1 MQAGCETAD
10 GPRLPGGSPTLKCA
24 AGCFGA
30 QSVVRLAENVEL
42 LAREN
47 QLDSVAAV
55 LCELKRQAGLLQA
68 ALDEFVSAR
77 S

>member
-10 GPRLPGGSPTLKCA
+10 GPRIAGGAHTLKGA

-30 QSVVRLAENVEL
+30 QSVARLAENVEL

-47 QLDSVAAV
+47 QLDSIAAA
-55 LCELKRQAGLLQA
+55 LCELNRQADLLQH

>member
-10 GPRLPGGSPTLKCA
+10 GARTAGGAHTLKGA

-42 LAREN
+42 PAREN
-47 QLDSVAAV
+47 QLDSIAAA
-55 LCELKRQAGLLQA
+55 LCELNRQADLLQN
-68 ALDEFVSAR
+68 ALDEFVSAC